1 MRTRVLDEPAH
12 RVEDILARRLLV
24 PVRRVVRQHEDVLRL
39 EVPLLCPARVTVSER
54 GRGGRGRR
62 ARTHEELAHVP
73 RVVHAAVQLVA
84 LARIVDADLS
94 RG

>member
-39 EVPLLCPARVTVSER
+39 EVPLLCRARVTVSGR
-54 GRGGRGRR
+54 RRGGGRW